1 MRNLLVLLLLV
12 FLVSSCTSKLDH
24 EKVLESWIG
33 AKESA
38 LIDKWGTPT
47 NHYKTDDGK
56 KYLTWKNSSQA
67 IVGGYAPTVST
78 DYYGNVYSSGG
89 MPPILVTSNCDI
101 TMILEDGIVTS
112 WKYKGNNCYDY

>member
-1 MRNLLVLLLLV
+1 MRNLLVTLLLV

-47 NHYKTDDGK
+47 NH
-56 KYLTWKNSSQA
+56 
-67 IVGGYAPTVST
+67 
-78 DYYGNVYSSGG
+78 
-89 MPPILVTSNCDI
+89 
-101 TMILEDGIVTS
+101 
-112 WKYKGNNCYDY
+112 